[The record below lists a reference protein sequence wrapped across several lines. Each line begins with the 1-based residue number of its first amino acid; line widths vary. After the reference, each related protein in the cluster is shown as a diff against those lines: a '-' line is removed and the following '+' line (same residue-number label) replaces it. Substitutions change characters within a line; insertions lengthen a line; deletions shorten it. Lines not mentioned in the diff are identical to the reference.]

1 MFKQTAL
8 GDGRC
13 CWRLSA
19 RAGSAVLLPSG
30 AGMLCSRGVS
40 HSQSRELPQPS
51 RGLPRAGRRLRPLPL
66 LSHRKIAFAVF
77 LGLNSGTARMCLGLF
92 YNELIN
98 SQITLGELAKLIF
111 PPHSLLYCTVFNL
124 PSLVS
129 VLAVETIPCF
139 PVSSSVFLKVVLS

>member
-1 MFKQTAL
+1 MQDCTGTGLTRCSPELASAPSHFTPVLPRFVFKRFVQLSCAVKTLLTKPGNGKWQLRGALFKQTAL

-51 RGLPRAGRRLRPLPL
+51 RGLPRAGRRFYPLPL

-77 LGLNSGTARMCLGLF
+77 LGLNSGTARMCLG
-92 YNELIN
+92 
-98 SQITLGELAKLIF
+98 
-111 PPHSLLYCTVFNL
+111 
-124 PSLVS
+124 
-129 VLAVETIPCF
+129 
-139 PVSSSVFLKVVLS
+139 